1 MTRPQGHRQGV
12 GYLGPREEG
21 FEEKLPVSAPM
32 LYRRQGGR
40 ENDGRTV
47 HDPGVAR
54 VVEIEDVRGHTI
66 DQRCPGGRK
75 GRTTENSRVTDRK
88 DPFGL
93 ISHFADRVMTR
104 TDENDAQRVDGT
116 SLGDMNDVGRGLL
129 QSNPAAPLC
138 NATSCVDGLAQ
149 GLGPLDILW
158 NRNVRVFNHRSALK
172 PRIRSEQHDSRSTG
186 TSIPRRYGQH
196 GARTPPRFV
205 D

>member
-1 MTRPQGHRQGV
+1 MENRHFRRQGV

-104 TDENDAQRVDGT
+104 TDENDAQRVDGA
-116 SLGDMNDVGRGLL
+116 SLGHMNDTRRNLF
-129 QSNPAAPLC
+129 QSDPATPLC
-138 NATSCVDGLAQ
+138 NATGSGDGFDQ
-149 GLGPLDILW
+149 GIGALD
-158 NRNVRVFNHRSALK
+158 VSGF
-172 PRIRSEQHDSRSTG
+172 
-186 TSIPRRYGQH
+186 
-196 GARTPPRFV
+196 
-205 D
+205 